1 MSKVFPGVSSDKL
14 AFIRS
19 GKRRKSLTGFK
30 ENKKISSNEEGKF
43 EVIQK
48 EKKFEEAGVTK
59 TKRNY
64 VMFESKLGTEREVDL
79 NKIAGA
85 QKKFKPTGRVE
96 EKIYIKKKK
105 KEYLDNYQYHETKDF
120 GKEPIQ
126 TVVIH
131 KRWGE
136 PIGGSF
142 EETVVKKVRSS
153 SANVP
158 KKQGHG
164 NKPDS
169 KGRPKPGGEA
179 TKAKTTTTTTTTKVV
194 KKTPEGQPTYKST
207 TSKTVTRGG
216 KTTSTTRT
224 TTGRGKK

>member
-30 ENKKISSNEEGKF
+30 ANKKISSNEEGKF

-64 VMFESKLGTEREVDL
+64 VMFESKLGTERETDL

-85 QKKFKPTGRVE
+85 QKKFRPKVRNE

-120 GKEPIQ
+120 GKDPIP
-126 TVVIH
+126 TVVVL
-131 KRWGE
+131 KRWGD

-142 EETVVKKVRSS
+142 EETIVKKVRSS

-158 KKQGHG
+158 KKQGGG
-164 NKPDS
+164 NKPDFR
-169 KGRPKPGGEA
+169 GRPKPGGET
-179 TKAKTTTTTTTTKVV
+179 TKIKTTTTKVV
-194 KKTPEGQPTYKST
+194 KKTVGGQPTYKST
-207 TSKTVTRGG
+207 TAKTVTRGG

>member
-1 MSKVFPGVSSDKL
+1 MSKVFPNISSDKL

-30 ENKKISSNEEGKF
+30 ANKKFTLNDQGKF

-64 VMFESKLGTEREVDL
+64 VMFESKLGTEREIDL

-85 QKKFKPTGRVE
+85 QKKFGPTGRNE

-120 GKEPIQ
+120 GKDPIP

-131 KRWGE
+131 KRWGD

-142 EETVVKKVRSS
+142 EETTVKKVRSS

-158 KKQGHG
+158 KRQGG
-164 NKPDS
+164 NKPDLRG
-169 KGRPKPGGEA
+169 KPKQGGET
-179 TKAKTTTTTTTTKVV
+179 TKTKTTTTKVV
-194 KKTPEGQPTYKST
+194 KRTVGGQPTYKST
-207 TSKTVTRGG
+207 TAKTVTRGG
-216 KTTSTTRT
+216 KTSTTTRT

>member
-30 ENKKISSNEEGKF
+30 ANKKISSIEEGKF

-85 QKKFKPTGRVE
+85 QKKNRPIGRNE

-120 GKEPIQ
+120 GKDPIP
-126 TVVIH
+126 TVVVH
-131 KRWGE
+131 KRWGD

-142 EETVVKKVRSS
+142 EETTVKKVRSS

-158 KKQGHG
+158 KKQERG
-164 NKPDS
+164 NKPDFR
-169 KGRPKPGGEA
+169 GRPKPGGET
-179 TKAKTTTTTTTTKVV
+179 TKTKTTTTTKVV
-194 KKTPEGQPTYKST
+194 KKTAGGQPTYKST
-207 TSKTVTRGG
+207 TAKTVTRGG

>member
-30 ENKKISSNEEGKF
+30 ANKKISSNEEGKF

-64 VMFESKLGTEREVDL
+64 VMFESKLGTEREVD
-79 NKIAGA
+79 
-85 QKKFKPTGRVE
+85 
-96 EKIYIKKKK
+96 
-105 KEYLDNYQYHETKDF
+105 NYQYHETKDF
-120 GKEPIQ
+120 GKDPIP
-126 TVVIH
+126 TVVVH
-131 KRWGE
+131 KRWGD

-142 EETVVKKVRSS
+142 EETTVKKVRSS

-158 KKQGHG
+158 KKQERG
-164 NKPDS
+164 NKPDFR
-169 KGRPKPGGEA
+169 GRPKPGGET
-179 TKAKTTTTTTTTKVV
+179 TKTKTTTTTKVV
-194 KKTPEGQPTYKST
+194 KKTAGGQPTYKST
-207 TSKTVTRGG
+207 TAKTVTRGG